1 MKESKKETM
10 LREKEEEENKGK
22 EESKLG
28 VQRQTGFI
36 CEFLPV
42 CWGQKVADERLQH
55 KMT

>member
-28 VQRQTGFI
+28 VQRKTGFI